1 VRGKWAAGI
10 VPRNFAWIIKDR
22 LAVSERPGGYARAHR
37 PVRRQEEI
45 IWIRE
50 QGFTRVVSLLASP
63 HNLHAYD
70 ELGVAWDHIPFGHN
84 DNAREV
90 VAELLPKLQGWL
102 SAGERVLMHQEEL
115 GDRVQGLAGGYLV
128 FAGLVSDPAQAIA
141 IVEQI
146 NQRQMGP
153 PGRELVAVA
162 AELAA
167 EGPSERGDA

>member
-22 LAVSERPGGYARAHR
+22 LAVSERPGGYARSHR

-70 ELGVAWDHIPFGHN
+70 ELGVDWEHIPFGNN
-84 DNAREV
+84 DNVRD
-90 VAELLPKLQGWL
+90 VAAQVLPKLRDWL
-102 SAGERVLMHQEEL
+102 ASGEKVLMHQEEL

-153 PGRELVAVA
+153 PGRELVAAA

-167 EGPSERGDA
+167 ERGGG